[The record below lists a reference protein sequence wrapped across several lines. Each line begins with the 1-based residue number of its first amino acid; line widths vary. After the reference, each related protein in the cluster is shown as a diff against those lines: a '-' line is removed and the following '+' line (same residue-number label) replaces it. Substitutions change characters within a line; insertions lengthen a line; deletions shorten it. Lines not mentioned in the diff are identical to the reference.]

1 MLRQSHGTGTGRRRR
16 ISRMH
21 RWTTE
26 KPAGVLA
33 GSFLLGVALLF
44 AMDAKSGVLPLDQS
58 AGGMSR
64 LTQVAA
70 AKVYYSD
77 TIKNIILADC
87 GRCHS
92 GAVRN
97 LMDYDSLKAYAD
109 SGVLGG
115 MVQGPMAGFAGN
127 DGQVILSW
135 IDGGALEQPAP
146 SPAAFNRGPGGNTAI
161 VKPAG
166 RISYENSIKFILAK
180 DCLRCHSGP
189 FRNLTTYDNVK
200 PYADNGLLKTLVQ
213 RGGPMNRFAGPDSR
227 KIIRWVDDGAP
238 LGPASL

>member
-1 MLRQSHGTGTGRRRR
+1 MRGWR
-16 ISRMH
+16 
-21 RWTTE
+21 TE
-26 KPAGVLA
+26 KPTAVLVC
-33 GSFLLGVALLF
+33 SFLFGAVLFF
-44 AMDAKSGVLPLDQS
+44 AMDAKSGVVPSDQF
-58 AGGMSR
+58 AGGMSG
-64 LTQVAA
+64 LTRVAA

-115 MVQGPMAGFAGN
+115 MVQGPMAGFAGA
-127 DGQVILSW
+127 DGDVILSW

-146 SPAAFNRGPGGNTAI
+146 SPAALNRGPGPGGPGGNSAI
-161 VKPAG
+161 VKPG
-166 RISYENSIKFILAK
+166 SRISYENSIKFILAK

-200 PYADNGLLKTLVQ
+200 PYADSGLLKTLVQ

-227 KIIRWVDDGAP
+227 KIIRWVDEGAP
-238 LGPASL
+238 LDSASL

>member
-1 MLRQSHGTGTGRRRR
+1 MRRWRR
-16 ISRMH
+16 
-21 RWTTE
+21 E
-26 KPAGVLA
+26 NPAVLLV
-33 GSFLLGVALLF
+33 GGFLLGAVLLL
-44 AMDAKSGVLPLDQS
+44 AMDAKSGVLPRDQS
-58 AGGMSR
+58 AGGVSW
-64 LTQVAA
+64 LQVAA

-115 MVQGPMAGFAGN
+115 MVQGPMAGFAGD
-127 DGQVILSW
+127 DGKVILSW

-146 SPAAFNRGPGGNTAI
+146 SPVAFNGGPHGPGPGGPGANPGT
-161 VKPAG
+161 VKPAD
-166 RISYENSIKFILAK
+166 RVTYENSIKFIFAK
-180 DCLRCHSGP
+180 DCLRCHAGP
-189 FRNLTTYDNVK
+189 FRNLTTYDNIK
-200 PYADNGLLKTLVQ
+200 PYIDSGLLKTLVQ

-238 LGPASL
+238 LDSASL